1 MNASVVRTMG
11 TAEIIRE
18 SLSLYKNHLAALVII
33 AALPHAALLL
43 LDMMLVAIGLP
54 PAGLMLTVMVATVV
68 MNAVALTAIT
78 LAVAAAVTG
87 EPLGVRAIYA
97 RVGRSRL
104 TSIVIAYTII
114 VMLTSTGFMLLV
126 LPGLLLGGLFAP
138 TIPAIVLERL
148 PPLSAINRAVKLI
161 KGEIPKGMAIFAF
174 IVLISAMIPLL
185 FHLLVGFGP
194 LSPLLNAVLGSAL
207 LPLAYTANVVLY
219 LSVRAAEGYSAE
231 QLTADLNTI

>member
-1 MNASVVRTMG
+1 MKPSVIRSMA

-18 SLSLYKNHLAALVII
+18 SLFLYKNHLAALVVI

-43 LDMMLVAIGLP
+43 LDMMLVALGLP
-54 PAGLMLTVMVATVV
+54 PAGLMLMVMVATVL

-78 LAVAAAVTG
+78 LAVAAAITG
-87 EPLGVRAIYA
+87 EPLGVREVYA
-97 RVGRSRL
+97 RVRRSRL
-104 TSIVIAYTII
+104 TSIVIAYTIT

-126 LPGLLLGGLFAP
+126 LPGLLLGGMLAL
-138 TIPAIVLERL
+138 TIPSIVLERL
-148 PPLSAINRAVKLI
+148 PPLSAINRSLKLI
-161 KGEIPKGMAIFAF
+161 KGEVPKGMAIFTF
-174 IVLISAMIPLL
+174 IVLISAVIPLL

-231 QLTADLNTI
+231 QLTADLHTI